1 MARPISETTAWVAQ
15 VMREKGGVRGVDQVS
30 DRSIRISRDRHP
42 PYIAGIISKRDVV
55 ADDVHAVL
63 GEEPDVDI
71 IINVPSSGVWQGSGI
86 FATQLA
92 GVAFGGMGD
101 LQSCIDREDP
111 SAYVKSEYE
120 FIERGLRQHNRV
132 QAIIRE
138 ADRLFLLHRNGLP
151 EIRVLALYEY
161 ELTADHIRTAR
172 ERYGS
177 FDLVLISN
185 PNGRP
190 TEGAANVAAE
200 LGVELLMFRELLSR
214 LNR

>member
-1 MARPISETTAWVAQ
+1 
-15 VMREKGGVRGVDQVS
+15 MREKHGVTGVEQVS

-42 PYIAGIISKRDVV
+42 PYSAGIISKRDVIG
-55 ADDVHAVL
+55 DDVQTVL
-63 GEEPDVDI
+63 EVDPDVDI
-71 IINVPSSGVWQGSGI
+71 IINIPSVGVWQGTGI

-101 LQSCIDREDP
+101 LQSCIAKEDP
-111 SAYVKSEYE
+111 RSYVKAEYE
-120 FIERGLRQHNRV
+120 FIEQGLRHHSRV
-132 QAIIRE
+132 QNIIRE

-161 ELTADHIRTAR
+161 ELTTDHLRTAR

-190 TEGAANVAAE
+190 TQGAANTADA